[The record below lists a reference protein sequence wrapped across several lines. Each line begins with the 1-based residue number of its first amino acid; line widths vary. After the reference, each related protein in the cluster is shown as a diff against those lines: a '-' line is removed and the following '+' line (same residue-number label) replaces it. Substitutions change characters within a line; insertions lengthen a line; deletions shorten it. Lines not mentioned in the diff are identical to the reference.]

1 MKDRKLATRYA
12 RALLSAIPDPHA
24 AASADSFLQSLA
36 QAMNASVELR
46 LALLNPGI
54 PASAR
59 KRALNALAQH
69 AQAGPLVAKF
79 LDLVIDH
86 RRVIELPAIA
96 ERYHELREAA
106 EGVVPATV
114 TTAKPLDQA
123 LQARVETSLS
133 RLTGKRVRTTWLV
146 DESLLGGVVTRV
158 GSKVYD
164 GSIKSQLM
172 GLRRKMAEE

>member
-12 RALLSAIPDPHA
+12 RALLSAISDPQA
-24 AASADSFLQSLA
+24 AAKADSFLQSLA

-46 LALLNPGI
+46 LALLNPAI
-54 PASAR
+54 PASTR
-59 KRALNALAQH
+59 KRALNALAEQ

-79 LDLVIDH
+79 LAMVVDH
-86 RRVIELPAIA
+86 RRVTGLPAIA
-96 ERYHELREAA
+96 ATFHELREAA

-114 TTAKPLDQA
+114 TTAKPIDQA
-123 LQARVETSLS
+123 LQARVESSLA
-133 RLTGKRVRTTWLV
+133 RLTGKRVRTTWRV
-146 DESLLGGVVTRV
+146 DESLVGGVVTRV

-164 GSIKSQLM
+164 GSVKTQLM